1 LHSPEISPGSA
12 VRIEDARTE
21 NCSAIISAF
30 DENAEAKA
38 ISNRALA
45 LANFKWGQADG
56 SSRALPL
63 GSDPGDVASNEVQA
77 TVEARCETSTCDKV
91 TVNQLEVHMG
101 KPPNEYF
108 KPTPPTAATQPTK
121 QPEPQAMQS
130 NSKPGSNLSPVRAK
144 TSDEILGE
152 IRAVLEKDRELRE
165 LAGCPTGTSVELRIV
180 GNDISYYLCIKQC
193 FAAWKTVNSKDLD
206 FGDVKVSQPLD
217 DRRLAVV
224 EIPCLHPG
232 MLAGLCVRDE
242 VGTFPSKGCLKKK
255 LKTDFDPS
263 LSMSVYAE
271 NVESLVRLWK
281 GFAQVGP

>member
-1 LHSPEISPGSA
+1 MNWL
-12 VRIEDARTE
+12 
-21 NCSAIISAF
+21 NLF
-30 DENAEAKA
+30 
-38 ISNRALA
+38 
-45 LANFKWGQADG
+45 
-56 SSRALPL
+56 L
-63 GSDPGDVASNEVQA
+63 GLGTGWFGV
-77 TVEARCETSTCDKV
+77 KV
-91 TVNQLEVHMG
+91 L
-101 KPPNEYF
+101 
-108 KPTPPTAATQPTK
+108 
-121 QPEPQAMQS
+121 
-130 NSKPGSNLSPVRAK
+130 
-144 TSDEILGE
+144 
-152 IRAVLEKDRELRE
+152 
-165 LAGCPTGTSVELRIV
+165 TGTNPNWYIGIPL
-180 GNDISYYLCIKQC
+180 QC

-242 VGTFPSKGCLKKK
+242 VGTIPSKGCLKKK